1 MVCGRTLALGSIG
14 GIICDSSICRG
25 NLVRSL
31 DLFNSSHGNLL
42 NRLDWISEV
51 EDIVEQLQER
61 LHVLERTKEQIDS
74 SVTSLP
80 YGNLSELK
88 ERFKEMITNL
98 ESFEECIAEVGND
111 LSDLAN
117 LSFKG

>member
-1 MVCGRTLALGSIG
+1 MV
-14 GIICDSSICRG
+14 
-25 NLVRSL
+25 
-31 DLFNSSHGNLL
+31 
-42 NRLDWISEV
+42 SEV